1 MAWFRRSNPAPSQ
14 ITSQIAKSDRLLAW
28 ATHRD
33 GFVAVTTNYL
43 ISIDSDEVNR
53 TPWSL
58 SLQARWDQ
66 PQLTLVTQLDGEQ
79 SAVTHTWIL
88 DEPGSVPLA
97 IRDRVTAAVLIDR
110 VRELPNDGQV
120 RFIARRN
127 GQEIEWTTV
136 ADDVVAAKSAIGTKE
151 VSDTLHE
158 LKSAFG
164 I

>member
-110 VRELPNDGQV
+110 VRELPNAGQV

>member
-1 MAWFRRSNPAPSQ
+1 MAWFRRSNPAPPQ
-14 ITSQIAKSDRLLAW
+14 ITTQISKSDRLLAW
-28 ATHRD
+28 TTHRN
-33 GFVAVTTNYL
+33 GLVAVTTNYP
-43 ISIDSDEVNR
+43 ISIDADEVNR

-58 SLQARWDQ
+58 SLQARWDP
-66 PQLTLVTQLDGEQ
+66 PQLTLITQVNGEQ
-79 SAVTHTWIL
+79 SAETRSWTL

-110 VRELPNDGQV
+110 VRELPNAGQV

-127 GQEIEWTTV
+127 GQAIEWATV
-136 ADDVVAAKSAIGTKE
+136 ADDDVAAKSAIGAKE